1 MASIDKTYI
10 DNYSDYRKVIDWA
23 KTQSFQLKDN
33 ITVKPYNFIY
43 YPNITENEWNEMK
56 EAYLS
61 KYPNSTFTLC
71 LWNTPVYLDIWLI
84 RNCPFDFIQD
94 RLKVQYGFPQKPNTT
109 FNDESTY
116 TLIKEYNS
124 IYDKYQRNGL
134 GKKSKITFHNI
145 SGSWVRD
152 KDCLWWIIVN
162 PYRVGEKLTGLD
174 YRDAYDYYDEND
186 HWYRPEEGMPWTSN
200 TCIKKGPLTK
210 KNIVNLIKKWNFPKG
225 TIIKFTCDI
234 GRYQYHEF
242 YCVVNG

>member
-1 MASIDKTYI
+1 MAGIDKTYI
-10 DNYSDYRKVIDWA
+10 DNYQDYRKVIDWA

-33 ITVKPYNFIY
+33 ITVKPYDFIW
-43 YPNITENEWNEMK
+43 YPDITESEWNKMK
-56 EAYLS
+56 ESYLS
-61 KYPNSTFTLC
+61 KYPDSKFTLC
-71 LWNTPVYLDIWLI
+71 LWNTPIYLDIWLI

-94 RLKVQYGFPQKPNTT
+94 RLKEQYGFPQKLNTT

-134 GKKSKITFHNI
+134 GKKAKVTFHNI

-152 KDCLWWIIVN
+152 KNCLWWIEVN
-162 PYRVGEKLTGLD
+162 PVWIGKKKSGFD
-174 YRDAYDYYDEND
+174 YRDIYDYYDEND
-186 HWYRPEEGMPWTSN
+186 SWYRQEEGMPWTSN
-200 TCIKKGPLTK
+200 VYIKRGTLTK

-225 TIIKFTCDI
+225 TIVKFICDI
-234 GRYQYHEF
+234 GRYQYHHF